1 MKRRKGNREIIPA
14 IKQHNGTII
23 TDTNLKANISNF
35 YYISIFCCDR
45 NIQEIE
51 FANWVETFIDNTRV
65 IRKRLTKFGRNKS
78 VGPDGIPG
86 EILKL
91 VGEAITPYLARLLEI
106 SLNSATIPRDW
117 KIATVVYIYREG
129 LSIGTLKL

>member
-14 IKQHNGTII
+14 IKHQNGTII
-23 TDTNLKANISNF
+23 PDTNEKANISNF

-45 NIQEIE
+45 NMPEIK

-65 IRKRLTKFGRNKS
+65 TRKRLTKIGRNNS

-91 VGEAITPYLARLLEI
+91 GGEDITPYLARLLGI
-106 SLNSATIPRDW
+106 SLNSATIRRDW
-117 KIATVVYIYREG
+117 KIATVVHIYRGG